1 MNGKLSH
8 AHIVSIAS
16 ADDDTLTTIQRK
28 LKNSAEAMKRALHR
42 EVFSL
47 LSFRSRIPWY
57 PPVSPAAIMII
68 PLFVAPCCASSF
80 FFVYLPFPLF
90 INFFLLRRIYY
101 IFPVYFRLYFAFL
114 SHTQSSI
121 DLKYNHIR
129 KTLISKFLLYNNKMH
144 I

>member
-1 MNGKLSH
+1 MYIFSLSLSHFLVYLVVSIKFCLPPWRMRARKYMNGKLSH

-80 FFVYLPFPLF
+80 FFVYLPFPF
-90 INFFLLRRIYY
+90 YIN
-101 IFPVYFRLYFAFL
+101 
-114 SHTQSSI
+114 TQCL
-121 DLKYNHIR
+121 DDFK
-129 KTLISKFLLYNNKMH
+129 IS
-144 I
+144 